1 MIRSHSCLIR
11 VPLHVGLILA
21 ATALSTVRASSTP
34 PDTPEVIPIWSDPA
48 EDGVHYYHIPQLLVT
63 RAGALLACA
72 EARYAHGDGEK
83 TDVVLR
89 RSTDGG
95 RTWSASQVL
104 ARATDGGNHVLPVL
118 VQERRTGRIFF
129 FCAVR
134 DEGIGDLTTTNYF
147 RTSDDDG
154 LTWSAPVDVTE
165 TLVRADRELQQAIRE
180 GRAGPEFA
188 GEAAELY
195 GRGLFFTGPGRPI
208 QLSAQHPTHP
218 HRLAIPLLVIKDRNF
233 PHRNRRGYGNALL
246 VSDDSGTTWHV
257 AGTAPIGDI
266 AASEPSL
273 VELPDGRLLLNSRET
288 PGRDFLAA
296 PARRTLTYSA
306 DGGRTWTRPV
316 ADDSGLPP
324 YHETHSGLLRLSDP
338 RTDPRGVSRIL
349 FSFPAGP
356 KRTRGSLMISYDDHR
371 SWSAPKL
378 LVPSEFGYSN
388 LDRLPDGTLL
398 LIHENGNGTSSE
410 IPSRIH
416 LIRFSLEWLTDGR
429 DPLPPPL
436 RIMPVGDSITR
447 GTYFARY
454 LEGPRVGQA
463 IGRPNPLGGGWRK
476 ILQDQLRAAQVGC
489 DFVGELDCHAYGHD
503 GVVDPDFDPHHHG
516 LAGFSNRKLIEG
528 GIVPTLPDVLAAA
541 GTDSR
546 TVPGI
551 ESVLSR
557 HQPEVILLLSG
568 ANGFD
573 APSRDELI
581 RLINARSR
589 AHVFVA
595 SILPQRAPRTDWNRV
610 DDYNASLRAVVAA
623 QQAAGH
629 RVTLVPMHEA
639 VGADD
644 LQPDGVHPNQAGER
658 KIAATWFRALQDAG
672 FVPYLSRPAPAAV
685 TSSR

>member
-1 MIRSHSCLIR
+1 MNRPYSHPFRSFARLPR
-11 VPLHVGLILA
+11 LGLLVAAAALA
-21 ATALSTVRASSTP
+21 ASAVP
-34 PDTPEVIPIWSDPA
+34 PATPEVIPIWSDPA

-63 RAGALLACA
+63 RAGVLLACA
-72 EARYAHGDGEK
+72 EARYAHGDGEN
-83 TDVVLR
+83 TDIVLR

-95 RTWSASQVL
+95 RTWSASQAL
-104 ARATDGGNHVLPVL
+104 ARANDGGNHVLPVL

-134 DEGIGDLTTTNYF
+134 DEGIGDLSTTNYF

-154 LTWSAPVDVTE
+154 VIWSAPVDLTAV
-165 TLVRADRELQQAIRE
+165 LAKADRAQQQAIRE

-188 GEAAELY
+188 GESAELY

-233 PHRNRRGYGNALL
+233 PQRNRRGYGNALL
-246 VSDDSGTTWHV
+246 ASDDAGASWQV
-257 AGTAPIGDI
+257 AGIAPIGDI

-273 VELPDGRLLLNSRET
+273 LELPDGRLLLNSRET
-288 PGRDFLAA
+288 PGRVFLAA

-338 RTDPRGVSRIL
+338 RTDPLGISRVL

-356 KRTRGSLMISYDDHR
+356 KRTRGSLLISYDDHR
-371 SWSAPKL
+371 SWGAPKL

-388 LDRLPDGTLL
+388 LDRLPDGTIV
-398 LIHENGNGTSSE
+398 LIHENGNGTSSN
-410 IPSRIH
+410 ITSRVH
-416 LIRFSLEWLTDGR
+416 LVRFSLEWLTEGR
-429 DPLPPPL
+429 DRLPIPL
-436 RIMPVGDSITR
+436 RILPVGDSITR

-454 LEGPRVGQA
+454 LDGPRAGQA
-463 IGRPNPLGGGWRK
+463 IGLPNPSGGGWRK
-476 ILQDQLRAAQVGC
+476 LLQDQLRAARVPC
-489 DFVGELDCHAYGHD
+489 DFVGELSYHAHGRD
-503 GVVDPDFDPHHHG
+503 GVVDPDFDPDHHG
-516 LAGFSNRKLIEG
+516 LAGFSNRKIIDG
-528 GIVPTLPDVLAAA
+528 GTVPTLPDVLAA
-541 GTDSR
+541 TEKE
-546 TVPGI
+546 TIVVPGI
-551 ESVLSR
+551 DAVLNR
-557 HQPEVILLLSG
+557 HRPDVVLLLSG

-589 AHVFVA
+589 AHLFVG
-595 SILPQRAPRTDWNRV
+595 SILPQREPRKGWEQV
-610 DDYNASLRAVVAA
+610 EDYNASLPTIVAA

-629 RVTLVPMHEA
+629 RVTLVPMHAA
-639 VGADD
+639 VGPAD

-658 KIAATWFRALQDAG
+658 KIAAAWFRALQDAG
-672 FVPYLSRPAPAAV
+672 LVPASSDLPPAP
-685 TSSR
+685 TSPTP